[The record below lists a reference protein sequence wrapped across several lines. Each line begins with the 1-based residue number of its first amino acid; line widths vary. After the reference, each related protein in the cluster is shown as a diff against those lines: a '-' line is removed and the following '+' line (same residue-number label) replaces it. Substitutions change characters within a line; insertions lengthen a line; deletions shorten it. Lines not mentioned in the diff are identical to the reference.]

1 MSVAQGG
8 ILRAENEIAKIRE
21 NFVWGAPSEGG
32 GVFGF
37 FIFSVVPKRLEMPLF
52 TDVFE
57 NIDVKYFLFHFY
69 DK

>member
-1 MSVAQGG
+1 M
-8 ILRAENEIAKIRE
+8 AENEIAKIRE

-52 TDVFE
+52 TDVF
-57 NIDVKYFLFHFY
+57 
-69 DK
+69 

>member
-52 TDVFE
+52 TDVFK
-57 NIDVKYFLFHFY
+57 NIDVKYFFVSLL
-69 DK
+69 

>member
-8 ILRAENEIAKIRE
+8 ILRGENEIAKIRE

-37 FIFSVVPKRLEMPLF
+37 FKFSVVPKRLRMPLF
-52 TDVFE
+52 TDVSINSDV
-57 NIDVKYFLFHFY
+57 NIFLFHFY